1 MILRKPYAFLI
12 KHFKFIHF
20 IIFLL
25 LSYILYKSVNLL
37 TFLIEASRGLE
48 ILIGKDLTEVYIP
61 ALTLVIPLLVIILI
75 VILVWVLIVKQKKFL
90 DYIFVIL
97 TLIFT
102 YSVILVANNTLT
114 QMEVTI
120 LESRVIRL
128 MRDFVTIS
136 IILQLYPLMLMLI
149 RTTGFDLKRFDFGVD
164 LQQLDISETDRE
176 EIEVNLNLDS
186 NLYKRRYNYFFRNA
200 KYYYKENSLIINI
213 IAVILILSSI
223 IIPVTLVTRNRKNIN
238 LNQTFTLSG
247 INIKVSNPYAVSED
261 YRGNKISEY
270 NSLIILPVSLR
281 SVSGTITSINTTKFE
296 LVIKDHTFVPTNK
309 YTSQLIDI
317 GNIYYSQKITDK
329 FKDYILVYEVPNTYI
344 EEKLELRAIYNIS
357 QDGTYKYYTL
367 KMNADNIEDNYI
379 TNDYNIGDEI
389 IFKDILYENTKLK
402 FEKLDIAPKFLIQ
415 YNFCLEECTLSD
427 EYIHVKYKGSYDRT
441 IMKLKYNFESVDTI
455 NTLEKMFKYFGSIE
469 YIKNNL
475 PYETSKIEI
484 IAPKKSKDK
493 DNLYLEVPKDIE
505 EASSITL
512 KFKVRDTI
520 YNYKLR

>member
-97 TLIFT
+97 TLILT
-102 YSVILVANNTLT
+102 YAVILTANNTLT

-200 KYYYKENSLIINI
+200 KYYYKEI
-213 IAVILILSSI
+213 V
-223 IIPVTLVTRNRKNIN
+223 
-238 LNQTFTLSG
+238 
-247 INIKVSNPYAVSED
+247 
-261 YRGNKISEY
+261 
-270 NSLIILPVSLR
+270 
-281 SVSGTITSINTTKFE
+281 
-296 LVIKDHTFVPTNK
+296 
-309 YTSQLIDI
+309 
-317 GNIYYSQKITDK
+317 
-329 FKDYILVYEVPNTYI
+329 
-344 EEKLELRAIYNIS
+344 
-357 QDGTYKYYTL
+357 
-367 KMNADNIEDNYI
+367 
-379 TNDYNIGDEI
+379 
-389 IFKDILYENTKLK
+389 
-402 FEKLDIAPKFLIQ
+402 
-415 YNFCLEECTLSD
+415 
-427 EYIHVKYKGSYDRT
+427 
-441 IMKLKYNFESVDTI
+441 
-455 NTLEKMFKYFGSIE
+455 
-469 YIKNNL
+469 
-475 PYETSKIEI
+475 
-484 IAPKKSKDK
+484 
-493 DNLYLEVPKDIE
+493 
-505 EASSITL
+505 
-512 KFKVRDTI
+512 
-520 YNYKLR
+520 